1 MPEGSIAV
9 SSNSKGI
16 SGTRS
21 AREGVESSTLALK
34 LRLTLV
40 ALGTTPKDL
49 CGRFAA
55 VNRNTAFTPQN
66 AYKWLSG
73 KSAPRMSQ
81 VYSDWAHVL
90 GGDLT
95 GAFIAAASFEEF
107 AGAISARY
115 DIPSATLAE
124 LRQEATPVR
133 KASPGTPSDRVQG
146 SANQLLVG
154 HYLAISPAWSRAQS
168 GKLIRGQVEISLE
181 GTSGLRLAYSETLF
195 GRVFAMDGAVFCD
208 GQTLQT
214 TVKSPEST
222 RCYFFA
228 LRVPSPPA
236 NLIGGMLSGSALH
249 DIDARPVASRVLFI
263 RDYSAIRKTYGNGFT
278 YFEPSAALISNAL
291 IDLGYGPEDE
301 CLASA
306 EHLRAFLMAEQLTG
320 LMEAPLDSLGAL
332 GLLLDRLSPT

>member
-1 MPEGSIAV
+1 VP
-9 SSNSKGI
+9 SNSTGI

-21 AREGVESSTLALK
+21 AREGVAGPTLALK
-34 LRLTLV
+34 LKLTLV
-40 ALGTTPKDL
+40 ALGITPKDL

-55 VNRNTAFTPQN
+55 VSPNTAFTPQN

-81 VYSDWAHVL
+81 IYNEWAHVL

-107 AGAISARY
+107 ATAVSARY
-115 DIPSATLAE
+115 DIPSGTLAE
-124 LRQEATPVR
+124 LRREATKVR
-133 KASPGTPSDRVQG
+133 EASPGTPPARVQG
-146 SANQLLVG
+146 SANQLLPG
-154 HYLAISPAWSRAQS
+154 HYLAMSPAWSRAQS
-168 GKLIRGQVEISLE
+168 GKLIRGQVEISPE

-195 GRVFAMDGAVFCD
+195 GRVFDMDGAVFCD
-208 GQTLQT
+208 GQTFQS

-263 RDYSAIRKTYGNGFT
+263 RDHSANRKSCGGGFT
-278 YFEPSAALISNAL
+278 YFEPSAVLISSAL

-306 EHLRAFLMAEQLTG
+306 EQLRAFLMAEQSMG